1 MNTEKE
7 HGNTSL
13 MLSCPPKDK
22 FDYALWISKK
32 NGGYICYLTGY
43 SLIYG
48 IIKKADNHELIPHVL
63 PALRLMRLA
72 L

>member
-22 FDYALWISKK
+22 FDYALWISKE

-43 SLIYG
+43 SLTYG
-48 IIKKADNHELIPHVL
+48 IIKKS
-63 PALRLMRLA
+63 R
-72 L
+72 